1 MTESDAGHLIH
12 LAMQVVKAA
21 RLEGQNGGHQSRVDT
36 DCAFDELQQQIMRHV
51 VLADDDRRGDNRM
64 IVVWQILAG
73 LLLAAILAG
82 IAYALWSA
90 KQ

>member
-1 MTESDAGHLIH
+1 MTEADAAHIIH

-51 VLADDDRRGDNRM
+51 VPAELTGDEAM
-64 IVVWQILAG
+64 QI
-73 LLLAAILAG
+73 AAEEKA
-82 IAYALWSA
+82 AMRAERKA
-90 KQ
+90 EQ